1 MKKHVTPWLLAA
13 CVLLLLFTVTACGNQ
28 LAAPQELAID
38 EDNVLSWG
46 IVDYARSYTI
56 EIRNVDGSEPVT
68 ETTFKAEYSLSSL
81 AVGDYEIRV
90 MASGGQDNDRV
101 SPWSQTLAFHRDYES
116 GCVYELYNGNSEY
129 RILRAGVASGVVLIE
144 GTYRGKPVTAIADN
158 AFKGNRFIEQVVLEA
173 NIRTIGENAFYNCS
187 QLTSVSLPD
196 TVTSL
201 GDSAFQGCRLLTTV
215 NIPKGVT
222 VIPNYCFTYCRA
234 LQSLALGEQIE
245 SIGES
250 AFAGTALTSVRV
262 PDATKSIGASAFSSM
277 NELENLYVG
286 SGVTTIGSSAFVD
299 DPKLETVT
307 FAAGSRVN
315 SLGSR
320 CFANDVLLAEIV
332 LPNGLT
338 DIGDNCFYGCTA
350 LAAITIP
357 DTVARV
363 GARAF
368 NVTGIYANAPT
379 DFVYADRWLVAVK
392 DLNKYKSIGTD
403 PAKSDVQILDNTV
416 GIADYCFYK
425 AELLESV
432 TLPASVKTVGGYAF
446 RACPKLQQFVGGSSL
461 TSIMEF
467 AFMSCETL
475 YKLNLTKS
483 TRLELIAPY
492 AFYKCTM
499 LDNNVQTPIIP
510 ASVTR
515 IGTYAFKDT
524 RLWTK
529 PDESGIIY
537 AGDWVVGY
545 QEDANIGEVTLSE
558 SVIGIAD
565 YTFYQC
571 KTLITVG
578 NLSRCK
584 YIGAGAFYDCT
595 KLMSVALNPR
605 LTTLPDF
612 VFYNCSELLQIEFP
626 GWLESIGHYAFYKCT
641 SLYELDFSSTYGDFT
656 SIGSFAFY
664 GCEGIGSIEFTDSLS
679 EIGSFAFYRC
689 KALEALTIPDAV
701 QEILPF
707 TFTFCI
713 GLKTI
718 SFGAGLESIGSY
730 AFYKCEALTAI
741 HLSDAV
747 QTVDDYAFYKCTS
760 VRTLELGGAL
770 RTIGNYAFYNLS
782 NVTTLRL
789 PDTLTRIGSF
799 AFKGAKAINSLI
811 IPASV
816 CEIRE
821 NAFYGCY
828 RVTFYVEAGADMESW
843 NLRWNSSSRP
853 VVSNVTLAETG
864 DHVLSVTIRNGSV
877 KNDKSLTNTIFP
889 IADPIHTAYTFAGW
903 AKEDGIVIATEELSL
918 QEEGTILTA
927 VWTAAP

>member
-1 MKKHVTPWLLAA
+1 MKKRYMTWLLAA
-13 CVLLLLFTVTACGNQ
+13 CVLLLLFTVTACGSK
-28 LAAPQELAID
+28 LAPPQDLAVD

-56 EIRNVDGSEPVT
+56 EIVNVDGSEVQT
-68 ETTFKAEYSLSSL
+68 ETTFKTEYPLSSL

-90 MASGGQDNDRV
+90 MASGGQDHDRV

-129 RILRAGVASGVVLIE
+129 RILRAGVASGAVLIE

-173 NIRTIGENAFYNCS
+173 NIRTIGENAFYNCA

-196 TVTSL
+196 TVTSI
-201 GDSAFQGCRLLTTV
+201 GDSAFQGCRLLTTA
-215 NIPKGVT
+215 NIPVGVT
-222 VIPNYCFTYCRA
+222 AIPNYCFTYCRA
-234 LQSLALGEQIE
+234 LQTLSLGEQIK

-250 AFAGTALTSVRV
+250 AFAGTALSSVRV
-262 PDATKSIGASAFSSM
+262 PDATETIGSSAFSSM
-277 NELENLYVG
+277 NELTSIQIG
-286 SGVTTIGSSAFVD
+286 SGVTTIGASVFVD
-299 DPKLETVT
+299 DPKLETVI
-307 FAAGSRVN
+307 FAPESRLN
-315 SLGSR
+315 SLGAR
-320 CFANDVLLAEIV
+320 CFANDVLLATIA
-332 LPNGLT
+332 LPNGL
-338 DIGDNCFYGCTA
+338 DAIGDNCFYGCTA
-350 LAAITIP
+350 LTAISIP
-357 DTVARV
+357 DTVTRV

-368 NVTGIYANAPT
+368 NMTGIYANAPT
-379 DFVYADRWLVAVK
+379 DFVYADKWLVAVK
-392 DLNKYKSIGTD
+392 DLAKYKNIGTD
-403 PAKSDVQILDNTV
+403 STKSDAQILSGTV

-446 RACPKLQQFVGGSSL
+446 RSCPKLQQFVGGSSL
-461 TSIMEF
+461 SSIMEF
-467 AFMSCETL
+467 AFTSCETL
-475 YKLNLTKS
+475 YKLNLTRC
-483 TRLELIAPY
+483 TRLEVIAPY

-545 QEDANIGEVTLSE
+545 QEEKDIGEVTLKE

-565 YTFYQC
+565 YAFYQC
-571 KTLITVG
+571 SSLVTLG

-595 KLMSVALNPR
+595 GLMSVALNPR

-612 VFYNCSELLQIEFP
+612 VFYNCSELLKIEFP
-626 GWLESIGHYAFYKCT
+626 GWLESIGHYAFYRCT
-641 SLYELDFSSTYGDFT
+641 SLYELDFSATYGDFT
-656 SIGSFAFY
+656 SIGDFAFY
-664 GCEGIGSIEFTDSLS
+664 GCESIGSIAFIDSLS

-689 KALEALTIPDAV
+689 KALESLTIPDAV
-701 QEILPF
+701 QEIRPF

-713 GLKTI
+713 GLKTV
-718 SFGAGLESIGSY
+718 SFGTGLESIGSY

-741 HLSDAV
+741 QLSDAV
-747 QTVDDYAFYKCTS
+747 QTVGDYAFYKCTA
-760 VRTLELGGAL
+760 VRTLELGAAL
-770 RTIGNYAFYNLS
+770 GTIGNYAFYNLS
-782 NVTTLRL
+782 NITTLRL
-789 PDTLTRIGSF
+789 PDTLTSIGSF
-799 AFKGAKAINSLI
+799 AFKGAAALDLLI
-811 IPASV
+811 IPAGV
-816 CEIRE
+816 RDIRE

-828 RVTFYVEAGADMESW
+828 RATFYVEAGADMASW

-853 VVSNVTLAETG
+853 VVSNVTLSETR
-864 DHVLSVTIRNGSV
+864 DRILSVTVLKGSV

-889 IADPIHTAYTFAGW
+889 IADPTCAAHTFGGW
-903 AKEDGIVIATEELSL
+903 AKEDGTVISTGELSD

-927 VWTAAP
+927 IFTADP